1 MHVPVKRKHGP
12 QRPRDT
18 SEMSAG
24 TTATPPRGPWRLW
37 RLWRRARAKARRLW
51 NPTRAGHFLLFTLR
65 RFNGDDGPRMAAALS
80 YASLLALVPLL
91 AIMLSIISAFP
102 AFQGLEQRL
111 LTLLLSDTLPPM
123 DTDVA
128 GSLHGFIKNA
138 TKLTGPGIVGLALTA
153 VLLLANINDAF
164 NTIWRVQ
171 DVRPLPVRLLVY
183 WALLTLGPLLGA
195 ASLSMT
201 SLLFAELEGQGLAAV
216 ATWLVPP
223 WLVSILLGAVGF
235 GLIFLVVPNRR
246 MQPLHALAGGLTS
259 AVLFEVL
266 KYAFGLYLAH
276 IPGYQAVYGAMAAVP
291 LFLIWLYL
299 SWSTVLLGAELSAAL
314 PEWGPHLRRAG
325 APWAG
330 ERLALALA
338 LLLRVRHAQQAG
350 RALTRRALVQ
360 GLPATPGEI
369 DAVLQPLR
377 RHGLLART
385 GQAEWL
391 LACDTTVF
399 TLDDLLDA
407 LDLAPEP
414 GEGWPPPVTQL
425 VRAWASDSAGRR
437 RTPLARLLDAVEETA
452 PNSVKIAR
460 R

>member
-1 MHVPVKRKHGP
+1 MHGPVKRKHGP
-12 QRPRDT
+12 QT
-18 SEMSAG
+18 QQKASAMSAG
-24 TTATPPRGPWRLW
+24 PALSVALRGPQRLV
-37 RLWRRARAKARRLW
+37 RRARVRLRRLGH
-51 NPTRAGHFLLFTLR
+51 PARAGHFLIFTLR
-65 RFNGDDGPRMAAALS
+65 RFTGDDGPRMAAALS

-91 AIMLSIISAFP
+91 AIMLAIVSAFP
-102 AFQGLEQRL
+102 AFQGIEERL
-111 LTLLLSDTLPPM
+111 LGLLLSDTLPPM
-123 DTDVA
+123 DADVA
-128 GSLHGFIKNA
+128 GRLRGFIEKA
-138 TKLTGPGIVGLALTA
+138 TALTGPGIVGLAVTA

-171 DVRPLPVRLLVY
+171 DARPLPVRLLVY

-195 ASLSMT
+195 ASLSVT
-201 SLLFAELEGQGLAAV
+201 SLLFAELDGQGLTAV

-223 WLVSILLGAVGF
+223 WLVSILVGAVGF

-246 MQPLHALAGGLTS
+246 THPLHALVGGLTS

-266 KYAFGLYLAH
+266 KYAFALYLAH
-276 IPGYQAVYGAMAAVP
+276 IPGYQAVYGAMAALP

-299 SWSTVLLGAELSAAL
+299 SWSAVLLGAELSAAL
-314 PEWGPHLRRAG
+314 PEWGPHQRRAG

-338 LLLRVRHAQQAG
+338 LLLRARRAQRTG
-350 RALTRRALVQ
+350 RALSRRALVQ

-369 DAVLQPLR
+369 DGVLRPLR

-391 LACDTTVF
+391 LGCDPMAF

-414 GEGWPPPVTQL
+414 GEGWPPPVTRL
-425 VRAWASDSAGRR
+425 VRTWAADSANRR
-437 RTPLARLLDAVEETA
+437 RTPLARLLDAAEAEAAV
-452 PNSVKIAR
+452 
-460 R
+460 